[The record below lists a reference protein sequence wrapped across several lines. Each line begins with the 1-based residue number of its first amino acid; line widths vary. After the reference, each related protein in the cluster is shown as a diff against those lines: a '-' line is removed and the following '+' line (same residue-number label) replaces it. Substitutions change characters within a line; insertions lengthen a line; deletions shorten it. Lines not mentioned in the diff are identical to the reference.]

1 MVHLRRLAPPSALLA
16 AAALLAVPLALPAQG
31 KAGKDKAAKEKDKAV
46 AAAPK
51 DDALTAKDPAI
62 VAIDKFRKAKV
73 STKSADW
80 KKALQKPPQLP
91 FDAGRVY
98 RWHLDT
104 SVGPLVVTL
113 LPDAAPMHCSS
124 VVYLS
129 RCGFYDGLQFPR
141 VLKGFMAQGGSPD
154 STQAGDA
161 GYKLDGELK
170 SGQKHDK
177 AGALSSANDGNP
189 DNEGSQFF
197 LTFVPTPHLD
207 GKHTVHGFVT
217 EGLETTLKK
226 LEEQGVDKDGDPLP
240 QKVAILR
247 TWITVAPK
255 DGAAGAA
262 AGAGDDGKDGRK
274 PGGK

>member
-1 MVHLRRLAPPSALLA
+1 MAHLRRLPPPSALLA
-16 AAALLAVPLALPAQG
+16 VVALLAAPLALPAQG
-31 KAGKDKAAKEKDKAV
+31 KPGKDKAGKEKDKAA

-62 VAIDKFRKAKV
+62 VAVDKFRKAKV

-80 KKALQKPPQLP
+80 KKALPKPPQLP
-91 FDAGRVY
+91 FDAGRAY
-98 RWHLDT
+98 RWHLET

-113 LPDAAPMHCSS
+113 LPEAAPMHCSS

-177 AGALSSANDGNP
+177 PGALSSANDGNP

-226 LEEQGVDKDGDPLP
+226 LEEKGVDKDGDPLP
-240 QKVAILR
+240 EKVAILR

-255 DGAAGAA
+255 DGVAGAES
-262 AGAGDDGKDGRK
+262 GAGD
-274 PGGK
+274 GGKAGGK